1 MDQTPP
7 RLPYGGE
14 LPYHDGMEAR
24 VAVLEQIAKDT
35 KDVLTRVDTRMD
47 RMEDR
52 QAADFRWLF
61 LLGLGATSF
70 LFAAVG
76 HGFRWF

>member
-7 RLPYGGE
+7 RVPYGGE

-35 KDVLTRVDTRMD
+35 RDVLTRMDTRLD

-52 QAADFRWLF
+52 QSSDFKWLF
-61 LLGLGATSF
+61 ALGLGAMSF
-70 LFAAVG
+70 IVAVMA

>member
-14 LPYHDGMEAR
+14 LPYPSGMEAR
-24 VAVLEQIAKDT
+24 MAVLEQIAKDT
-35 KDVLTRVDTRMD
+35 KDVLTRMDTRMD

-52 QAADFRWLF
+52 QASDFKWIF
-61 LLGLGATSF
+61 GLGLGATSF
-70 LFAAVG
+70 IVAVMA